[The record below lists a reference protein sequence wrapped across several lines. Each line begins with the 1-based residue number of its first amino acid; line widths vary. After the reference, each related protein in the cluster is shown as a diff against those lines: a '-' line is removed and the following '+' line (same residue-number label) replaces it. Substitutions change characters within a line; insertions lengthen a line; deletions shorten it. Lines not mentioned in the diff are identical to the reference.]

1 MTVALS
7 QSEADALLVMDKRR
21 MDNKRWCLPD
31 LGGGISVP
39 LTSLNGTESFQLDIS
54 RSRIKL
60 TKGKFQHR
68 ARVTFVLARID
79 VGGAPHRNPDDQEIP
94 CPHIHLYREGY
105 GDRWAYPVP
114 ANQFSDPSDHWQTLL
129 DFMRFCRIVEEPA
142 FDRGL
147 FT

>member
-7 QSEADALLVMDKRR
+7 QSEADALIVMDKRR
-21 MDNKRWCLPD
+21 MDDKRWRLPD
-31 LGGGISVP
+31 LGGSITVP
-39 LTSLNGTESFQLDIS
+39 LASLDGSESFQLDIS
-54 RSRIKL
+54 RSRINL

-79 VGGAPHRNPDDQEIP
+79 IGGAPHRNPDDQEIP

-105 GDRWAYPVP
+105 GDRWAYPVA
-114 ANQFSDPSDHWQTLL
+114 ANQFSDPSDHWQTLH